1 MAVVA
6 LGLGYHQFFDDDG
19 KVLSGG
25 TVQTFL
31 SSTGVPVSIYQN
43 ASGALHETTISLD
56 SAGATTIYLD
66 SENVYRIRIND
77 DLGNEVRTVDG
88 ISVSEPADQ
97 GEAVDTGTNA
107 QFLSTTPTGEDPDTT
122 TKSLIFT
129 NHENTLDSNEF
140 WHVKTDFFNF
150 IGGAEATQ
158 ISISQSLR
166 VAFRVKT
173 GGTWASWSAIDEQNA
188 DNITS
193 GVFHIDRIPNIPYS
207 KITEKPDSFPP
218 DDHNHDELYRKL
230 DTSITSADLT
240 DGLTPSNAIQLG
252 ETDLN
257 SITTPGFY
265 YQTSNANTSGRNYP
279 SGNAG
284 SLIVQKSAGVVTQI
298 YIDYNIGSTHTRTYY
313 TSWSSWRTFSFSSH
327 HHDSTYALLD
337 HNHSASVI
345 TSGTISGS
353 RLPMDAGGVGTYGFF
368 YNTSSSYVRS
378 PGNTLAGSSLRYAN
392 CLEAGYKNESP
403 SGTWRCMGNTG
414 YYNYGNSSGS
424 GNNVR
429 TTLWVRIA

>member
-43 ASGALHETTISLD
+43 ASGSLHETTISLD

-66 SENVYRIRIND
+66 SDNVYRIRIND

-88 ISVSEPADQ
+88 ISVSEPASQ
-97 GEAVDTGTNA
+97 GEAVDTGTNT

-193 GVFHIDRIPNIPYS
+193 GVFHIDRIPNLDS
-207 KITEKPDSFPP
+207 GKITSGVLDRDRIPDL
-218 DDHNHDELYRKL
+218 DDRYYTETEADSLLSNKADNSHNHD
-230 DTSITSADLT
+230 
-240 DGLTPSNAIQLG
+240 
-252 ETDLN
+252 
-257 SITTPGFY
+257 
-265 YQTSNANTSGRNYP
+265 NTY
-279 SGNAG
+279 A
-284 SLIVQKSAGVVTQI
+284 Q
-298 YIDYNIGSTHTRTYY
+298 H
-313 TSWSSWRTFSFSSH
+313 SH
-327 HHDSTYALLD
+327 NHNSTYALLN
-337 HNHSASVI
+337 HNHSAAAI

-353 RLPMDAGGVGTYGFF
+353 RMPMDAGGVGTYGLF
-368 YNTSSSYVRS
+368 YNTSTAYLAD
-378 PGNTLAGSSLRYAN
+378 PGHTRGGSSLRYAN
-392 CLEAGYKNESP
+392 CLEAGYKNQSP

-414 YYNYGNSSGS
+414 YYNYGNSTGS
-424 GNNVR
+424 GNNTR